1 MTIMFIPSHQFD
13 QKAPYYV
20 NFRELKFTLVSM
32 EFAFVIFS
40 HVRHTLTTFN
50 FLSGTMALLYFDLD
64 NKVKNIVGY
73 ENWCLSKDSRKLLGG
88 DFNGDSYT
96 DLLCHNKT
104 GEMRVLLNMG
114 GNE

>member
-1 MTIMFIPSHQFD
+1 MFITSNQFC

-20 NFRELKFTLVSM
+20 NFRALNFTLVSM

-40 HVRHTLTTFN
+40 HIRHTLTTFI
-50 FLSGTMALLYFDLD
+50 FLSGTMGLLYFDPD

-73 ENWCLSKDSRKLLGG
+73 ENWCLSKDSRKLLAG

-96 DLLCHNKT
+96 DLLCHNQT

-114 GNE
+114 GKE